1 MMIRTNAAA
10 NRKDLVKAMSDLL
23 NEKPR
28 YCFAPSFAYEFGVG
42 TLDKEATIHLVPS
55 LNAAAAETLAKH
67 LAERGFTCTVVDEE
81 DAGFEIEQSN
91 KTKDEV
97 SDIFAEHF
105 TVCIE
110 KERLPEEILAKL
122 KAVIVGKASLLGKA
136 FGADELS
143 IIELPTSYAFPWFE
157 IESAD
162 DERAAYTALID
173 KLIEFAGTLR
183 RVTAKDKEIDNPKY
197 AMRCFLLRLGFI
209 GDEFKTHR
217 AVLLRN
223 LDGNSAFR
231 SGSAPKRQ
239 PRKLSNQDAMCT
251 EISEIV

>member
-1 MMIRTNAAA
+1 MMIRTNAAN

-55 LNAAAAETLAKH
+55 LNAAASETLAKH
-67 LAERGFTCTVVDEE
+67 LAERGFTCTVTDEE
-81 DAGFEIEQSN
+81 GTGFEIEQSN
-91 KTKDEV
+91 KTKSEV
-97 SDIFAEHF
+97 SDIFADHF
-105 TVCIE
+105 TVCIV
-110 KERLPEEILAKL
+110 KERLPEDILTKL
-122 KAVIVGKASLLGKA
+122 KAIIVGKATLLGKA
-136 FGADELS
+136 FRIDELS
-143 IIELPTSYAFPWFE
+143 IIELPDGYAFPWFE
-157 IESAD
+157 IESSE

-173 KLIEFAGTLR
+173 KLIEFAGSLR
-183 RVTAKDKEIDNPKY
+183 RVTAKDKEVDNAKY
-197 AMRCFLLRLGFI
+197 VMRCFLLRLGFI

-231 SGSAPKRQ
+231 SGSAPKRRIKGDQ
-239 PRKLSNQDAMCT
+239 PEELSNTD
-251 EISEIV
+251 VL

>member
-1 MMIRTNAAA
+1 M
-10 NRKDLVKAMSDLL
+10 
-23 NEKPR
+23 
-28 YCFAPSFAYEFGVG
+28 
-42 TLDKEATIHLVPS
+42 
-55 LNAAAAETLAKH
+55 
-67 LAERGFTCTVVDEE
+67 VDEE

-122 KAVIVGKASLLGKA
+122 KSVIVGKATLLGKA
-136 FGADELS
+136 FGIDELS
-143 IIELPTSYAFPWFE
+143 IIEMPDGYAFPWYE

-173 KLIEFAGTLR
+173 KLIDFAGTLR

-209 GDEFKTHR
+209 GDEFKTRR

-223 LDGNSAFR
+223 LGAVFKIFC
-231 SGSAPKRQ
+231 KRA
-239 PRKLSNQDAMCT
+239 NCDAQM
-251 EISEIV
+251 IPGA